1 MSDNMR
7 RQLTEKLQ
15 ERTALLEKAEGLLKE
30 GKREDYRSE
39 MDKVRGLNGEIDDLK
54 GLIDEQDR
62 KFMEKAPDLA
72 EERDKAAERGNLL
85 MKGQE
90 VKFSAREVAKA
101 IFLPQSVEKSVT
113 LATGTLAQPT
123 GAGTNIRDSLGSGV
137 GAIIDQVYVQD
148 LTGMSSYL
156 EPYVISEFDASGA
169 DVATSAGT
177 ARTASSDPTFGVAKI
192 APYELTTTS
201 YVDRNISRLTPA
213 NYYAK
218 VFAMAMRAM
227 RRDTVKM
234 IFNGDGQSTNNDMF
248 GIKTAKNVA
257 GNVIYSTLEVD
268 AVGPDLLTE
277 LMFAYGGDEELGG
290 NCRLYLNKADLLALG
305 KLRGTNEKRRLF
317 DIVPDAGNPNTGTIR
332 EGGTI
337 VPYSIASNLTALSGS
352 TAGSAAIQT
361 MVYGDPMNYEL
372 GLFGDYTVRVDESVK
387 AVERMLTILG
397 DAMVGGNLIVDKG
410 FVVATLPSST

>member
-1 MSDNMR
+1 MR
-7 RQLTEKLQ
+7 RKMIDLMQQRAQLV
-15 ERTALLEKAEGLLKE
+15 EKAEALLKD
-30 GKREDYRSE
+30 GRREEYRAE
-39 MDKVRGLNGEIDDLK
+39 MDKVAAMNTEIQDLQK
-54 GLIDEQDR
+54 LLEEQDR
-62 KFMEKAPDLA
+62 KFMEKPADPA
-72 EERDKAAERGNLL
+72 EEKDKAAERGSAL

-90 VKFSAREVAKA
+90 VKFPVQEVRKA
-101 IFLPQSVEKSVT
+101 LFVPGAVEKSVT

-123 GAGTNIRDSLGSGV
+123 GAGTNIRDPLGNGV

-148 LTGMSSYL
+148 LTGMASYL

-169 DVATSAGT
+169 DVATAAGT
-177 ARTASSDPTFGVAKI
+177 ARTASSDPTYGVAKI
-192 APYELTTTS
+192 SPYELTTTS

-218 VFAMAMRAM
+218 TFAMAMRAL

-257 GNVIYSTLEVD
+257 GANIFATLNVD
-268 AVGPDLLTE
+268 AVDADLLTE

-290 NCRLYLNKADLLALG
+290 SCRLYLNKADLLALG

-352 TAGSAAIQT
+352 SAGASAIQT

-387 AVERMLTILG
+387 AVERMLTVLG

-410 FVVATLPSST
+410 FVVATVAATG

>member
-1 MSDNMR
+1 MR
-7 RQLTEKLQ
+7 RKMIDLMQQRAQLV
-15 ERTALLEKAEGLLKE
+15 EKAEALLKD
-30 GKREDYRSE
+30 GRREEYRAE
-39 MDKVRGLNGEIDDLK
+39 MDKVAAMNTEIQDLQK
-54 GLIDEQDR
+54 LLEEQDR
-62 KFMEKAPDLA
+62 KFMEKPADPA
-72 EERDKAAERGNLL
+72 EEKDKAAERGSAL

-90 VKFSAREVAKA
+90 VKFSVQEVRKA
-101 IFLPQSVEKSVT
+101 LFVPGAVEKSVT

-123 GAGTNIRDSLGSGV
+123 GAGTNIRDPLGNGV

-148 LTGMSSYL
+148 LNGMSAYL
-156 EPYVISEFDASGA
+156 EPYVISEPDAKGA
-169 DVATSAGT
+169 KVTTAAGT
-177 ARTASSDPTFGVAKI
+177 ARAASDDPQLGVAKI

-218 VFAMAMRAM
+218 IFAMAMKSM
-227 RRDTVKM
+227 RRSTVGM
-234 IFNGDGQSTNNDMF
+234 IFNGDGQATNDMF
-248 GIKTAKNVA
+248 GVKTAKNMA
-257 GNVIYSTLEVD
+257 GSPIYASLDVEE
-268 AVGPDLLTE
+268 VGPDLLTE

-290 NCRLYLNKADLLALG
+290 NCRLYLNKKDLLALG

-317 DIVPDAGNPNTGTIR
+317 DIVPDAANPNTGTIR

-352 TAGSAAIQT
+352 SAGSSAIQT

-410 FVVATLPSST
+410 FVVATLPANG

>member
-1 MSDNMR
+1 MSMR
-7 RQLTEKLQ
+7 RELTQKLQ
-15 ERTALLEKAEGLLKE
+15 DRTGLLEKAEGLLKE
-30 GKREDYRSE
+30 GSREEYRAE
-39 MDKVRGLNGEIDDLK
+39 MEKVRALNGEIEDLK
-54 GLIDEQDR
+54 GLIQEQDR

-72 EERDKAAERGNLL
+72 EEKDKAEERGNQL

-90 VKFSAREVAKA
+90 VKFSALEVSKA
-101 IFLPQSVEKSVT
+101 LFLPRAAVEKSVT
-113 LATGTLAQPT
+113 VATGTLAQPT
-123 GAGTNIRDSLGSGV
+123 GAGTNIRDPLGNGV

-156 EPYVISEFDASGA
+156 EPYVISEFGASGA
-169 DVATSAGT
+169 DVGTSAGT
-177 ARTASSDPTFGVAKI
+177 ARTASTDPTFGVAKI

-218 VFAMAMRAM
+218 VFSMALRAL

-257 GNVIYSTLEVD
+257 GNAIYATLEVD
-268 AVGPDLLTE
+268 AVDADLLTE
-277 LMFAYGGDEELGG
+277 LMFAYGGNEELGG

-317 DIVPDAGNPNTGTIR
+317 DIVPDAGNPNIGTIR

-337 VPYSIASNLTALSGS
+337 VPYSIASTLTALSGS
-352 TAGSAAIQT
+352 TAGAAAIQT

-410 FVVATLPSST
+410 FVVATVAATD

>member
-1 MSDNMR
+1 MSMR
-7 RQLTEKLQ
+7 RKLTEKLQ
-15 ERTALLEKAEGLLKE
+15 ARTALLEKAEGLLQE
-30 GKREDYRSE
+30 GNREEYRTQ
-39 MDKVRGLNGEIDDLK
+39 MDAVKAMNGEIEEIK
-54 GLIDEQDR
+54 SLIQEQDR

-90 VKFSAREVAKA
+90 VKFSALEVSKA
-101 IFLPQSVEKSVT
+101 LFLSQHAAEKSVT

-123 GAGTNIRDSLGSGV
+123 GAGTNIRDPLGSGV

-169 DVATSAGT
+169 DVATAAGT
-177 ARTASSDPTFGVAKI
+177 ARTASGDPTFGVSKI
-192 APYELTTTS
+192 SSYELTTTS

-218 VFAMAMRAM
+218 VYAMAIRAM

-234 IFNGDGQSTNNDMF
+234 IFNGDGQSTPDMY
-248 GIKTAKNVA
+248 GIKNAKNMA
-257 GNVIYSTLEVD
+257 GNPIFATVNVAE
-268 AVGPDLLTE
+268 VGPDLLTD

-290 NCRLYLNKADLLALG
+290 NCRLYLNKKDLQALG

-332 EGGTI
+332 DGGII
-337 VPYSIASNLTALSGS
+337 VPYSISSKLTALSAS
-352 TAGSAAIQT
+352 TAGASDIQA
-361 MVYGDPMNYEL
+361 MVYGDPTNYEL

-410 FVVATLPSST
+410 FVVATLPKTGD

>member
-1 MSDNMR
+1 MR
-7 RQLTEKLQ
+7 RKMIDLMQQRAQLV
-15 ERTALLEKAEGLLKE
+15 EKAEALLKD
-30 GKREDYRSE
+30 GRREEYRAE
-39 MDKVRGLNGEIDDLK
+39 MDKVAAINTEIQDLQK
-54 GLIDEQDR
+54 LLEEQDR
-62 KFMEKAPDLA
+62 KFMEKPADPA
-72 EERDKAAERGNLL
+72 EEKDKAAERGSAL

-90 VKFSAREVAKA
+90 VKFSVQEVRKA
-101 IFLPQSVEKSVT
+101 LFVPGAVEKSVT

-123 GAGTNIRDSLGSGV
+123 GAGTNIRDPLGNGV
-137 GAIIDQVYVQD
+137 GAIIDQVYAQD
-148 LTGMSSYL
+148 LTGMASYL

-169 DVATSAGT
+169 DVATAAGT
-177 ARTASSDPTFGVAKI
+177 ARTASSDPTYGVAKI
-192 APYELTTTS
+192 SPYELTTTS

-218 VFAMAMRAM
+218 TFAMAMRAL

-257 GNVIYSTLEVD
+257 GSTIFSTLNVTAVD
-268 AVGPDLLTE
+268 ADLLTN

-337 VPYSIASNLTALSGS
+337 VPYSIASNLTALSS
-352 TAGSAAIQT
+352 SSAGSSAIQT

-410 FVVATLPSST
+410 FVVATVAATG

>member
-1 MSDNMR
+1 MSMR
-7 RQLTEKLQ
+7 RKLTEKLQ
-15 ERTALLEKAEGLLKE
+15 ERTALLEKAEGLLQE
-30 GKREDYRSE
+30 GNREEYRTQ
-39 MDKVRGLNGEIDDLK
+39 MDAVKAMNGEIEEIK
-54 GLIDEQDR
+54 SLIQEQDR

-90 VKFSAREVAKA
+90 VKFSALEVSKA
-101 IFLPQSVEKSVT
+101 LFLSQHAAEKSVT

-123 GAGTNIRDSLGSGV
+123 WAGTNIRDPLGSGV

-169 DVATSAGT
+169 DVATAAGT
-177 ARTASSDPTFGVAKI
+177 ARTASGDPTFGVSKI
-192 APYELTTTS
+192 SPYELTTTS

-218 VFAMAMRAM
+218 VYAMAFRAM

-234 IFNGDGQSTNNDMF
+234 IFNGDGQSTPDMY
-248 GIKTAKNVA
+248 GIKNAKNMA
-257 GNVIYSTLEVD
+257 GNPIFATVNVAE
-268 AVGPDLLTE
+268 VGPDLLTD

-290 NCRLYLNKADLLALG
+290 NCRLYLNKKDLQALG

-332 EGGTI
+332 DGGII
-337 VPYSIASNLTALSGS
+337 VPYSISSKLTALSAS
-352 TAGSAAIQT
+352 TAGASDIQA
-361 MVYGDPMNYEL
+361 MVYGDPTNYEL

-397 DAMVGGNLIVDKG
+397 DAMVGGNLVVDKG
-410 FVVATLPSST
+410 FVVATLPKSVG

>member
-1 MSDNMR
+1 MSMR
-7 RQLTEKLQ
+7 RKLTEKLQ

-30 GKREDYRSE
+30 GKREDYRAE
-39 MDKVRGLNGEIDDLK
+39 MEKVRNMNDDIDDLK
-54 GLIDEQDR
+54 GLIAEQDR

-72 EERDKAAERGNLL
+72 EEKDKAEERGNAL

-90 VKFSAREVAKA
+90 VKFTALEVSKA
-101 IFLPQSVEKSVT
+101 LFLPRAAAEKSVT

-123 GAGTNIRDSLGSGV
+123 GAGTNIRDPLGNGV

-156 EPYVISEFDASGA
+156 EPYVISEFDATGG
-169 DVATSAGT
+169 DVATNAGK
-177 ARTASSDPTFGVAKI
+177 ARTASGDPTFGVAKI

-201 YVDRNISRLTPA
+201 YVDRNIGRLTPA

-218 VFAMAMRAM
+218 VFAMAIRAL
-227 RRDTVKM
+227 RRSTVKM
-234 IFNGDGQSTNNDMF
+234 IFNGDGQTTNEMF

-257 GNVIYSTLEVD
+257 GNAIYATKEVSAVD
-268 AVGPDLLTE
+268 ADLLTE
-277 LMFAYGGDEELGG
+277 LMFAYGGDEMLGG
-290 NCRLYLNKADLLALG
+290 SCRLYLNKADLLALG
-305 KLRGTNEKRRLF
+305 KIRGTNEKRRLF

-352 TAGSAAIQT
+352 SQGSAAIQT

-410 FVVATLPSST
+410 FVVATLPKSTG

>member
-1 MSDNMR
+1 MR
-7 RQLTEKLQ
+7 RKMIDLMQQRAQLV
-15 ERTALLEKAEGLLKE
+15 EKAEALLKD
-30 GKREDYRSE
+30 GRREEYRAE
-39 MDKVRGLNGEIDDLK
+39 MDKVAAMNTEIQDLQK
-54 GLIDEQDR
+54 LLEEQDR
-62 KFMEKAPDLA
+62 KFMEKPADPA
-72 EERDKAAERGNLL
+72 EEKDKAAERGSAL

-90 VKFSAREVAKA
+90 VKFSVQEVRKA
-101 IFLPQSVEKSVT
+101 LFVPGAVEKSVT

-123 GAGTNIRDSLGSGV
+123 GAGTNIRDPLGNGV

-148 LTGMSSYL
+148 LTGMASYL

-169 DVATSAGT
+169 DVATAAGT
-177 ARTASSDPTFGVAKI
+177 ARTASSDPTYGVAKI
-192 APYELTTTS
+192 SPYELTTTS
-201 YVDRNISRLTPA
+201 YVDRNIARLTPA

-218 VFAMAMRAM
+218 TFAMAMRAL

-257 GNVIYSTLEVD
+257 GSTIFSTLNVTAVD
-268 AVGPDLLTE
+268 ADLLTN

-352 TAGSAAIQT
+352 SQGSAAIQT

-410 FVVATLPSST
+410 FVVATVAATG

>member
-1 MSDNMR
+1 MSMR
-7 RQLTEKLQ
+7 RKLTEKLQ
-15 ERTALLEKAEGLLKE
+15 ERTALLEKAEGLLQE
-30 GKREDYRSE
+30 GNREEYRTQMEAVKS
-39 MDKVRGLNGEIDDLK
+39 MNGEIEEIK
-54 GLIDEQDR
+54 SLIQEQDR

-90 VKFSAREVAKA
+90 VKFSALEVSKA
-101 IFLPQSVEKSVT
+101 LFLSQHAAEKSVT

-123 GAGTNIRDSLGSGV
+123 GAGTNIRDPLGSGV

-169 DVATSAGT
+169 DVATAAGT
-177 ARTASSDPTFGVAKI
+177 ARTASGDPTFGVSKI
-192 APYELTTTS
+192 SPYELTTTS

-218 VFAMAMRAM
+218 VYAMAIRAM

-234 IFNGDGQSTNNDMF
+234 IFNGDGQSTPDMY
-248 GIKTAKNVA
+248 GIKNAKNMA
-257 GNVIYSTLEVD
+257 GNPIFATVNVAE
-268 AVGPDLLTE
+268 VGPDLLTD

-290 NCRLYLNKADLLALG
+290 NCRLYLNKKDLQALG

-332 EGGTI
+332 DGGII
-337 VPYSIASNLTALSGS
+337 VPYSISSKLTALSAS
-352 TAGSAAIQT
+352 TAGASDIQA
-361 MVYGDPMNYEL
+361 MVYGDPTNYEL

-397 DAMVGGNLIVDKG
+397 DAMVGGNLVVDKG
-410 FVVATLPSST
+410 FVVATLPKTGD

>member
-1 MSDNMR
+1 MSMR
-7 RQLTEKLQ
+7 RKLTEKLQ
-15 ERTALLEKAEGLLKE
+15 ERTALLEKAEGLLQE
-30 GKREDYRSE
+30 GNREEYRTQ
-39 MDKVRGLNGEIDDLK
+39 MDAVKAMNGEIEEIK
-54 GLIDEQDR
+54 SLIQEQDR

-90 VKFSAREVAKA
+90 VKFSALEVSKA
-101 IFLPQSVEKSVT
+101 LFLSQHAAEKSVT

-123 GAGTNIRDSLGSGV
+123 GAGTNIRDPLGSGV

-169 DVATSAGT
+169 DVATAAGT
-177 ARTASSDPTFGVAKI
+177 ARTASGDPTFSVSKI
-192 APYELTTTS
+192 SPYELTTTS

-218 VFAMAMRAM
+218 VYAMAIRAM

-234 IFNGDGQSTNNDMF
+234 IFNGDGQSTPDMY
-248 GIKTAKNVA
+248 GIKNAKNMA
-257 GNVIYSTLEVD
+257 GNPIFATVNVAE
-268 AVGPDLLTE
+268 VGPDLLTD

-290 NCRLYLNKADLLALG
+290 NCRLYLNKKDLQALG

-332 EGGTI
+332 DGGII
-337 VPYSIASNLTALSGS
+337 VPYSISSKLTALSAS
-352 TAGSAAIQT
+352 TAGASDIQA
-361 MVYGDPMNYEL
+361 MVYGDPTNYEL

-397 DAMVGGNLIVDKG
+397 DAMVGGNLVVDKG
-410 FVVATLPSST
+410 FVVATLPKSGT

>member
-1 MSDNMR
+1 MR
-7 RQLTEKLQ
+7 RKMIDLMQQRAQLV
-15 ERTALLEKAEGLLKE
+15 EKAEALLKD
-30 GKREDYRSE
+30 GRREEYRAE
-39 MDKVRGLNGEIDDLK
+39 MDKVAAMNTEIQDLQK
-54 GLIDEQDR
+54 LLEEQDR
-62 KFMEKAPDLA
+62 KFMEKPADPA
-72 EERDKAAERGNLL
+72 EEKDKAAERGSAL

-90 VKFSAREVAKA
+90 VKFSVQEVRKA
-101 IFLPQSVEKSVT
+101 LFVPGAVEKSVT

-123 GAGTNIRDSLGSGV
+123 GAGTNIRDPLGNGV
-137 GAIIDQVYVQD
+137 GAIIDQVYAQD
-148 LTGMSSYL
+148 LTGMASYL

-169 DVATSAGT
+169 DVATAAGT
-177 ARTASSDPTFGVAKI
+177 ARTASSDPTYGVAKI
-192 APYELTTTS
+192 SPYELTTTS

-218 VFAMAMRAM
+218 TFAMAMRAL

-257 GNVIYSTLEVD
+257 GSTIFSTLNVTAVD
-268 AVGPDLLTE
+268 ADLLTN

-337 VPYSIASNLTALSGS
+337 VPYSIAGSLTALTG
-352 TAGSAAIQT
+352 ANAASAAVQT

-372 GLFGDYTVRVDESVK
+372 GLFGDYTVRVDESIK
-387 AVERMLTILG
+387 GVERMLTILG
-397 DAMVGGNLIVDKG
+397 DAMVGGNLIVHHG
-410 FVVATLPSST
+410 FVVATVPKATG

>member
-1 MSDNMR
+1 MSMR
-7 RQLTEKLQ
+7 RKLTEKLQ
-15 ERTALLEKAEGLLKE
+15 ARTALLEKAEGLLQE
-30 GKREDYRSE
+30 GNREEYRTQME
-39 MDKVRGLNGEIDDLK
+39 AVKAMNGEIEEIK
-54 GLIDEQDR
+54 GLIQEQDR

-72 EERDKAAERGNLL
+72 EEKDKAEERGNAL

-90 VKFSAREVAKA
+90 VKFSALEVSKA
-101 IFLPQSVEKSVT
+101 LFLPQHAVEKSVT

-123 GAGTNIRDSLGSGV
+123 GAGTNIRDPLGNGV

-148 LTGMSSYL
+148 LTGMASYL

-169 DVATSAGT
+169 DVATAAGT
-177 ARTASSDPTFGVAKI
+177 ARTASGDPTFGVAKI

-218 VFAMAMRAM
+218 VYAMAIRAM

-234 IFNGDGQSTNNDMF
+234 IFNGDGQSTNDMF
-248 GIKTAKNVA
+248 GIKTAKNIA
-257 GNVIYSTLEVD
+257 GNAIYATKELSAVD
-268 AVGPDLLTE
+268 ADLLTE
-277 LMFAYGGDEELGG
+277 LMFAYGGDEMLGG
-290 NCRLYLNKADLLALG
+290 SCRLYLNKADLLALG

-352 TAGSAAIQT
+352 SQGSAAIQT

-410 FVVATLPSST
+410 FVVATLPKSVG

>member
-1 MSDNMR
+1 MSMR
-7 RQLTEKLQ
+7 RKLTEKLQ
-15 ERTALLEKAEGLLKE
+15 ARTALLEKAEGLLQE
-30 GKREDYRSE
+30 GNREEYRTQME
-39 MDKVRGLNGEIDDLK
+39 AVKAMNGEIEEIK
-54 GLIDEQDR
+54 GLIQEQDR

-72 EERDKAAERGNLL
+72 EEKDKAEERGNAL

-90 VKFSAREVAKA
+90 VKFSALEVSKA
-101 IFLPQSVEKSVT
+101 LFLPQHAVEKSVT
-113 LATGTLAQPT
+113 PATGTLAQPT
-123 GAGTNIRDSLGSGV
+123 GAGTNIRDPLGNGV

-148 LTGMSSYL
+148 LTGMASYL

-177 ARTASSDPTFGVAKI
+177 ARTASGDPTFGVAKI

-234 IFNGDGQSTNNDMF
+234 IFNGDGQSSNNDMY
-248 GIKTAKNVA
+248 GIKTATNVA
-257 GNVIYSTLEVD
+257 GNPIYATLEVD
-268 AVGPDLLTE
+268 AVDADLLTE

-317 DIVPDAGNPNTGTIR
+317 DIVPDAGTPNTGTIR

-352 TAGSAAIQT
+352 SQGSAAIQT

-397 DAMVGGNLIVDKG
+397 DAMVGGILNVDKG
-410 FVVATLPSST
+410 IVVATLPKSSG

>member
-1 MSDNMR
+1 MSMR
-7 RQLTEKLQ
+7 RKLTEKLQ
-15 ERTALLEKAEGLLKE
+15 ERTALLEKAEGLLQE
-30 GKREDYRSE
+30 GNREEYRTQ
-39 MDKVRGLNGEIDDLK
+39 MDAVKAMNGEIEEIK
-54 GLIDEQDR
+54 SLIQEQDR

-90 VKFSAREVAKA
+90 VKFSALEVSKA
-101 IFLPQSVEKSVT
+101 LFLSQHAAEKSVT

-123 GAGTNIRDSLGSGV
+123 GAGTNIRDPLGSGV

-169 DVATSAGT
+169 DVATAAGT
-177 ARTASSDPTFGVAKI
+177 ARTASGDPTFGVSKI
-192 APYELTTTS
+192 SSYELTTTS

-218 VFAMAMRAM
+218 VYAMAIRAM

-234 IFNGDGQSTNNDMF
+234 IFNGDGQSTPDMY
-248 GIKTAKNVA
+248 GIKNAKNMA
-257 GNVIYSTLEVD
+257 GNPIFATVNVAE
-268 AVGPDLLTE
+268 VGPDLLTD

-290 NCRLYLNKADLLALG
+290 NCRLYLNKKDLQALG

-332 EGGTI
+332 DGGII
-337 VPYSIASNLTALSGS
+337 VPYSISSKLTALSAS
-352 TAGSAAIQT
+352 TAGASDIQA
-361 MVYGDPMNYEL
+361 MVYGDPTNYEL

-410 FVVATLPSST
+410 FVVATLPKTGD

>member
-1 MSDNMR
+1 MSMR
-7 RQLTEKLQ
+7 RKLTEKLQ
-15 ERTALLEKAEGLLKE
+15 ERTALLEKAEGLLQE
-30 GKREDYRSE
+30 GNREEYRTQME
-39 MDKVRGLNGEIDDLK
+39 AVKAMNGEIEEIK
-54 GLIDEQDR
+54 GLIQEQDR

-72 EERDKAAERGNLL
+72 EEKDKAEERGNAL

-90 VKFSAREVAKA
+90 VKFSALEVSKA
-101 IFLPQSVEKSVT
+101 LFLPQHAVEKSVT

-123 GAGTNIRDSLGSGV
+123 GAGTNIRDPLGNGV

-148 LTGMSSYL
+148 LTGMASYL
-156 EPYVISEFDASGA
+156 EPYVISEFAASGA
-169 DVATSAGT
+169 DVATAAGT
-177 ARTASSDPTFGVAKI
+177 ARTASGDPTFGVAKI

-218 VFAMAMRAM
+218 VYAMAIRAM

-234 IFNGDGQSTNNDMF
+234 IFNGDGQSTNDMF

-257 GNVIYSTLEVD
+257 GNAIYATKELSAVD
-268 AVGPDLLTE
+268 ADLLTE
-277 LMFAYGGDEELGG
+277 LMFAYGGDEMLGG
-290 NCRLYLNKADLLALG
+290 SCRLYLNKADLLALG
-305 KLRGTNEKRRLF
+305 KIRGTNEKRRLF

-352 TAGSAAIQT
+352 SQGSAAIQT

-397 DAMVGGNLIVDKG
+397 DAMVGGNLVVDKG
-410 FVVATLPSST
+410 FVVATLPKSGG

>member
-1 MSDNMR
+1 MR
-7 RQLTEKLQ
+7 RKMIDLMQQ
-15 ERTALLEKAEGLLKE
+15 RTQLLEKAEALLKD
-30 GKREDYRSE
+30 GRREDYRTE
-39 MDKVRGLNGEIDDLK
+39 MDKVAAMNTEIQDLQK
-54 GLIDEQDR
+54 LLEEQDR
-62 KFMEKAPDLA
+62 KFMEKPADPA
-72 EERDKAAERGNLL
+72 EEKDKAAERGSAL

-90 VKFSAREVAKA
+90 VKFSVQEVRKA
-101 IFLPQSVEKSVT
+101 LFVPGAVEKSVT

-123 GAGTNIRDSLGSGV
+123 GAGTNIRDPLGNGV

-148 LTGMSSYL
+148 LTGMASYL

-169 DVATSAGT
+169 DVATAAGT

-192 APYELTTTS
+192 SPYELTTTS

-218 VFAMAMRAM
+218 TFAMAMRAL

-257 GNVIYSTLEVD
+257 GSTIFSTLNVTAVD
-268 AVGPDLLTE
+268 ADLLTN

-352 TAGSAAIQT
+352 SAGSSAIQT

-410 FVVATLPSST
+410 FVVATVAATG

>member
-1 MSDNMR
+1 MSMR
-7 RQLTEKLQ
+7 RKLTEKLQ
-15 ERTALLEKAEGLLKE
+15 ERTALLEKAEGLLQE
-30 GKREDYRSE
+30 GNREEYRTQ
-39 MDKVRGLNGEIDDLK
+39 MDAVKAMNGEIEEIK
-54 GLIDEQDR
+54 SLIQEQDR

-90 VKFSAREVAKA
+90 VKFSALEVSKA
-101 IFLPQSVEKSVT
+101 LFLPQYAVEKSVT

-123 GAGTNIRDSLGSGV
+123 GAGTNIRDPLGNGV

-148 LTGMSSYL
+148 LTGMASYL
-156 EPYVISEFDASGA
+156 EPYVISEFAASGA
-169 DVATSAGT
+169 DVATAAGT
-177 ARTASSDPTFGVAKI
+177 ARTASGDPTLGVAKI

-218 VFAMAMRAM
+218 VYAMAMRAM

-234 IFNGDGQSTNNDMF
+234 IFNGDGQSTNDMF
-248 GIKTAKNVA
+248 GIKTAKNIA
-257 GNVIYSTLEVD
+257 GNAIYATKELSAVD
-268 AVGPDLLTE
+268 ADLLTE
-277 LMFAYGGDEELGG
+277 LMFAYGGDEMLGG
-290 NCRLYLNKADLLALG
+290 SCRLYLNKADLLALG
-305 KLRGTNEKRRLF
+305 KIRGTNEKRRLF

-332 EGGTI
+332 EGGSI

-352 TAGSAAIQT
+352 SQGSAAIQT

-410 FVVATLPSST
+410 FVVATLPKSVG

>member
-1 MSDNMR
+1 
-7 RQLTEKLQ
+7 
-15 ERTALLEKAEGLLKE
+15 
-30 GKREDYRSE
+30 
-39 MDKVRGLNGEIDDLK
+39 
-54 GLIDEQDR
+54 
-62 KFMEKAPDLA
+62 MEKAPDLA

-90 VKFSAREVAKA
+90 VKFSALEVSKA
-101 IFLPQSVEKSVT
+101 LFLSQHAAEKSVT

-123 GAGTNIRDSLGSGV
+123 GAGTNIRDPLGSGV

-169 DVATSAGT
+169 DVATAAGT
-177 ARTASSDPTFGVAKI
+177 ARTASGDPTFGVSKI
-192 APYELTTTS
+192 SPYELTTTS

-218 VFAMAMRAM
+218 VYAMAIRAM

-234 IFNGDGQSTNNDMF
+234 IFNGDGQSTPDMY
-248 GIKTAKNVA
+248 GIKNAKNMA
-257 GNVIYSTLEVD
+257 GNPIFATVNVAE
-268 AVGPDLLTE
+268 VGPDLLTD

-290 NCRLYLNKADLLALG
+290 NCRLYLNKKDLQALG

-332 EGGTI
+332 DGGII
-337 VPYSIASNLTALSGS
+337 VPYSISSKLTALSAS
-352 TAGSAAIQT
+352 TAGASDIQA
-361 MVYGDPMNYEL
+361 MVYGDPTNYEL

-397 DAMVGGNLIVDKG
+397 DAMVGGNLVVDKG
-410 FVVATLPSST
+410 FVVATLPKSGT

>member
-1 MSDNMR
+1 MSMR
-7 RQLTEKLQ
+7 RKLTEKLQ

-30 GKREDYRSE
+30 GKREDYRAE
-39 MDKVRGLNGEIDDLK
+39 MEKVRNMNADIDDLK
-54 GLIDEQDR
+54 GLIAEQDR

-72 EERDKAAERGNLL
+72 EEKDKAEERGNAL

-90 VKFSAREVAKA
+90 VKFTALEVSKA
-101 IFLPQSVEKSVT
+101 LFLPRAAAEKSVT

-123 GAGTNIRDSLGSGV
+123 GAGTNIRDPLGNGV

-156 EPYVISEFDASGA
+156 EPYVISEFDATGG
-169 DVATSAGT
+169 DVATNAGK
-177 ARTASSDPTFGVAKI
+177 ARTASGDPTFGVAKI

-218 VFAMAMRAM
+218 VYAMAIRAM

-234 IFNGDGQSTNNDMF
+234 IFNGDGQSTPDMY
-248 GIKTAKNVA
+248 GIKNAKNMA
-257 GNVIYSTLEVD
+257 GNPIFATVNVAE
-268 AVGPDLLTE
+268 VGPDLLTD

-290 NCRLYLNKADLLALG
+290 NCRLYLNKKDLQALG

-332 EGGTI
+332 DGGII
-337 VPYSIASNLTALSGS
+337 VPYSISSKLTALSAS
-352 TAGSAAIQT
+352 TAGASDIQA
-361 MVYGDPMNYEL
+361 MVYGDPTNYEL

-397 DAMVGGNLIVDKG
+397 DAMVGGNLVVDKG
-410 FVVATLPSST
+410 FVVATLPKSVG